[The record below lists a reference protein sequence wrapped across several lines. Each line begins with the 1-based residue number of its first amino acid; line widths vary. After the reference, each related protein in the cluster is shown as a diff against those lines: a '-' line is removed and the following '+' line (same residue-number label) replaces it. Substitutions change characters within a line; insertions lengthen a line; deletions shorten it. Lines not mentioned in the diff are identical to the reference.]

1 MMTPTTTTT
10 SELLKVLP
18 ELTAALYRAAPHEPA
33 HGAAHDGPLEGPLTA
48 AQMKAIIHLASYGP
62 QPMGAFAAGM
72 GTTPAAASEM
82 VERLVER
89 GIVERASDPHDRR
102 IVYVGL
108 ASEAKR
114 LVDRVVDGLHT
125 EVEAAFAQFPS
136 LDKATLVAFLA
147 ALTERLKATSA

>member
-1 MMTPTTTTT
+1 MKHPADTTT
-10 SELLKVLP
+10 ELLKVLP
-18 ELTAALYRAAPHEPA
+18 ELAVALHNAAPH
-33 HGAAHDGPLEGPLTA
+33 
-48 AQMKAIIHLASYGP
+48 AQMRVDPQVGRLTPRQMAALVHLATYGR
-62 QPMGAFAAGM
+62 QTMSELASGLGI
-72 GTTPAAASEM
+72 GRAAASEM
-82 VERLVER
+82 VERLSEKAVVVRE
-89 GIVERASDPHDRR
+89 ADPDDRR

-108 ASEAKR
+108 ASGAKR